1 MDKQRYGK
9 ELDRVLASLRKL
21 RVQQEMQRTLKAAE
35 ELAKKQDTLRQE
47 TSKRL
52 SEGKPVTDL
61 AARQQQLEDSTT
73 QLLTQLDKLGQD
85 AQKPFPD
92 AATRMKEAAE
102 KARKEGLPENVTE
115 ARKNL
120 AANQGQQAL
129 EQENQALNKMK
140 ALQESLIQTQA
151 GMKSKQVSV
160 NLEKLMSLVRFGLD
174 ISKLQ
179 EQLSTLALPNE
190 LMSDSREFSRGL
202 ARQQGQVCRG
212 LESFERDFDTL
223 ISDEAIFKSS
233 FVSAVSD
240 LVDSAREAADSF
252 EATHVHSGKQL
263 AGASLEKINRVVA
276 KLIEMVSQLMNQQQQ
291 SGMDGFFDQLEK
303 LIEQQTQINE
313 QAERLKQEPSTNP
326 LLQEM
331 MQRMAAEQALVR
343 EALEKLAQK
352 YQEAREVMGDLQG
365 VADEMKE
372 VEEELKKFGNSDAAR
387 QKQKRILYRM
397 LEADKSLHKQGE
409 SKKRQARFARDYSPT
424 QVDPVEQQL
433 TEIRQKLFNN
443 LTRESYPVEHRD
455 LVERYLRSIAQ

>member
-1 MDKQRYGK
+1 M
-9 ELDRVLASLRKL
+9 
-21 RVQQEMQRTLKAAE
+21 
-35 ELAKKQDTLRQE
+35 
-47 TSKRL
+47 
-52 SEGKPVTDL
+52 TDL
-61 AARQQQLEDSTT
+61 AARQQQLEESTQ
-73 QLLTQLDKLGQD
+73 QLLGQLDKLAQD
-85 AQKPFPD
+85 AQKSFP
-92 AATRMKEAAE
+92 EAAKKMKDATE
-102 KARKEGLPENVTE
+102 KARKEGLPRNVSE
-115 ARKNL
+115 AKKNL

-140 ALQESLIQTQA
+140 ALQESLIQTQS

-160 NLEKLMSLVRFGLD
+160 NLEKLLALVRFGLD

-179 EQLSTLALPNE
+179 EELATVSIPDE
-190 LMSDSREFSRGL
+190 MMGDGREFSRGL
-202 ARQQGQVCRG
+202 ARSQGHVCRG
-212 LESFERDFDTL
+212 LESFERDFDAL

-240 LVDSAREAADSF
+240 LLDAAREAADSF

-263 AGASLEKINRVVA
+263 AGASLEKVNRVVA
-276 KLIEMVSQLMNQQQQ
+276 KLIEMVAQLMNQQQQ
-291 SGMDGFFDQLEK
+291 AGMEGFFDQLEK
-303 LIEQQTQINE
+303 LIEQQSHINE

-343 EALEKLAQK
+343 EALEKLAEK
-352 YQEAREVMGDLQG
+352 YQQAKEVMGDLQG
-365 VADEMKE
+365 VAGEMKE
-372 VEEELKKFGNSDAAR
+372 VEEELKKFGNSDTAR

-409 SKKRQARFARDYSPT
+409 SKKRQARFARDYSPA